1 MKMKKILTIAL
12 AAFMILSATSCDDQF
27 KEDLAALKARIVEM
41 ESLVNSIN
49 EVYASASKVIAALED
64 HDMIRS
70 VTTIKK
76 NDGDSYLITFASGQT
91 LTLIQG
97 IDGEAPILGIRK
109 YEDGLYYWTVQYGS
123 EEPQWL
129 LSNLGLK
136 IRASGMT
143 PQMKIEDGWWQYSYD
158 GGGTWSRLCQATGQT
173 GTSMFKN
180 ISISDSFVTFTL
192 ASGSVFQIPTEA
204 YFMRIVDKCNSI
216 NLELE
221 TATELLAGIDTTMA
235 VKEITQIKEGDEIVG
250 YKLLLNN
257 GKVLEIRPGVDEVP
271 FTFAIKRDYG
281 DWMDYW
287 TLKIGD
293 GDFHWVYKNNGE
305 KALASSMSGTPRL
318 SVRDTL
324 DGLYYVYSFYPD
336 INDFQWLRDPEGNLV
351 QANPFN
357 KSVMFKAVAV
367 GTESVALTLADGKI
381 VYLPLYSARIPAI
394 TFTPPAG
401 ITYNPS
407 TFLYSDVLPNT
418 SYTVSYTVTNV
429 PDNLQIDA
437 IGLDGAVVTSLVK
450 TPSSTTITG
459 TITFKTP
466 AVFPEPEGTTR
477 VLVFL
482 TWGGNVTMQVLEFKN
497 KIS

>member
-1 MKMKKILTIAL
+1 
-12 AAFMILSATSCDDQF
+12 
-27 KEDLAALKARIVEM
+27 
-41 ESLVNSIN
+41 
-49 EVYASASKVIAALED
+49 
-64 HDMIRS
+64 
-70 VTTIKK
+70 
-76 NDGDSYLITFASGQT
+76 
-91 LTLIQG
+91 
-97 IDGEAPILGIRK
+97 
-109 YEDGLYYWTVQYGS
+109 
-123 EEPQWL
+123 
-129 LSNLGLK
+129 
-136 IRASGMT
+136 
-143 PQMKIEDGWWQYSYD
+143 
-158 GGGTWSRLCQATGQT
+158 
-173 GTSMFKN
+173 
-180 ISISDSFVTFTL
+180 
-192 ASGSVFQIPTEA
+192 
-204 YFMRIVDKCNSI
+204 
-216 NLELE
+216 
-221 TATELLAGIDTTMA
+221 
-235 VKEITQIKEGDEIVG
+235 
-250 YKLLLNN
+250 
-257 GKVLEIRPGVDEVP
+257 
-271 FTFAIKRDYG
+271 
-281 DWMDYW
+281 
-287 TLKIGD
+287 
-293 GDFHWVYKNNGE
+293 
-305 KALASSMSGTPRL
+305 MSGTPRL

-381 VYLPLYSARIPAI
+381 VYLPLYSAKIPAI